1 LARSFGSS
9 GGRYIQ
15 VASAGTRLYSALSSV
30 RSKARKLSIAETA
43 SNDKAALL
51 VLQFIASSRE
61 DVNRNMLELVSGFE
75 RTRLDHILKLFFRQ
89 GKIMVD
95 FGTHYY
101 LWQERGSSEITE
113 EAACRMKTSPVSQ
126 WRS

>member
-1 LARSFGSS
+1 MWQLGEGS
-9 GGRYIQ
+9 GGICKTGKVWSRLSIQ

-51 VLQFIASSRE
+51 VLQFIACSRE

-95 FGTHYY
+95 FGSVY
-101 LWQERGSSEITE
+101 R
-113 EAACRMKTSPVSQ
+113 KTTL
-126 WRS
+126 RIDA